1 MAKVK
6 DKKKDDIKLAVRYAV
21 SVPEKDLMTLIKDNG
36 AMALRMFCSTVKSI
50 KKSGRIPQGFF
61 DDIGKFTDIL
71 ESMANIAWDV
81 QMEWGEALKKY
92 ADEGKSPSEDLNK
105 WNPPKVT
112 TKKPSLS
119 VEEKAK
125 VERLRRKGF
134 TIKDIGK
141 ELHRAEKVVSDY
153 VHLLEKKAKKRR

>member
-1 MAKVK
+1 MAKGK
-6 DKKKDDIKLAVRYAV
+6 NKKKDDIKLAVRYAV
-21 SVPEKDLMTLIKDNG
+21 SVPEKDLMTLIKGNG
-36 AMALRMFCSTVKSI
+36 AAALKLFCSTVKAI
-50 KKSGRIPQGFF
+50 NKSGKIPQGFF
-61 DDIGKFTDIL
+61 DDLNKFNEVLKSI
-71 ESMANIAWDV
+71 ANIVYDV
-81 QMEWGEALKKY
+81 QVTWEDALKKY
-92 ADEGKSPSEDLNK
+92 AEEGKSPSDDLNK

-134 TIKDIGK
+134 TIKDIGR

-153 VHLLEKKAKKRR
+153 VHLLEKKTKNRK

>member
-1 MAKVK
+1 MAKGK

-21 SVPEKDLMTLIKDNG
+21 SVPEKDLMTLIKGNG
-36 AMALRMFCSTVKSI
+36 ATALKLFCSTI
-50 KKSGRIPQGFF
+50 KAINKSGKIPQGFF

-81 QMEWGEALKKY
+81 QMEWEDALKKY
-92 ADEGKSPSEDLNK
+92 AEEGKSPSDDLDK
-105 WNPPKVT
+105 WNLPKVT

-119 VEEKAK
+119 LEEKAK

-153 VHLLEKKAKKRR
+153 VHLLEKKTKNRR